1 MDVEPGR
8 DTAVEVI
15 KQCAKFLVAVA
26 RLTPGNH
33 LAIQDIECGEQ
44 GGSAMAAVVV
54 SYSFDVAQAHRQ
66 PLVGYVPVPEPDAS
80 RPPTAP
86 VPGQAEF
93 RHLLIVVS
101 ARAPR
106 PQFVVQARPRHP
118 VERY

>member
-33 LAIQDIECGEQ
+33 LAIQGIECGEQ
-44 GGSAMAAVVV
+44 GGSAMAVVVV

-66 PLVGYVPVPEPDAS
+66 PWLGTFQCLNLTLLVHPQHQCLV
-80 RPPTAP
+80 R
-86 VPGQAEF
+86 
-93 RHLLIVVS
+93 RNS
-101 ARAPR
+101 AT
-106 PQFVVQARPRHP
+106 FSSS
-118 VERY
+118 